1 MLSDALDEIARRL
14 PEFRGAAVVGLD
26 GMPLALLAAAEGPDL
41 DLFSAESAALL
52 KQVVGSGSQE
62 QAGKLQAL
70 MTVGERWHVV
80 LGRVTD
86 EYFLLLVVGSD
97 APVGQARY
105 ELDRATPRIL
115 SEIG

>member
-41 DLFSAESAALL
+41 DLFAAEGAALL
-52 KQVVGSGSQE
+52 KQIAASGSQE
-62 QAGKLQAL
+62 QAGPLRAL
-70 MTVGERWHVV
+70 MTVGERWQLI

-97 APVGQARY
+97 APAGQARY

-115 SEIG
+115 AEIR

>member
-1 MLSDALDEIARRL
+1 MLSDTLEEIARRL
-14 PEFRGAAVVGLD
+14 PAFRGAAVVGLD
-26 GMPLALLAAAEGPDL
+26 GMPLARLAAADGPDL
-41 DLFSAESAALL
+41 DLFAAEGAALL

-62 QAGKLQAL
+62 AAGRLRAL
-70 MTVGERWHVV
+70 MTLGERWHLL

-97 APVGQARY
+97 VPVGQARY

-115 SEIG
+115 AEIG